1 MQNISTLGHNAR
13 ILASD
18 IGAGNTVVNVTNGG
32 QFFNN
37 VGGNINMT
45 SLSNRLAIGIVPSI
59 LWSLTKSAVVGFV
72 SAHPIIAM
80 ASVTGLCC
88 AMAVQCVRDA
98 VCKVVSR
105 VALWVTKKQ
114 LLFDFKLL
122 ALSGIA
128 TLFVKCLHRAPC
140 TMIGAISN
148 VFGVG
153 GNLCKVLSSEYVIGR
168 ALSGVFGTLFQYT
181 TGGLN
186 YCLWLFGSRCVF
198 DIIKIGFIKY
208 GPAVLT
214 WLFRPFCD
222 SELEAKPQG
231 DA

>member
-1 MQNISTLGHNAR
+1 
-13 ILASD
+13 
-18 IGAGNTVVNVTNGG
+18 
-32 QFFNN
+32 
-37 VGGNINMT
+37 
-45 SLSNRLAIGIVPSI
+45 
-59 LWSLTKSAVVGFV
+59 
-72 SAHPIIAM
+72 M

-98 VCKVVSR
+98 VCKVVSG
-105 VALWVTKKQ
+105 VLLWVTKKQ

-128 TLFVKCLHRAPC
+128 TLFVKCLYNVPC

-148 VFGVG
+148 IFGVSG
-153 GNLCKVLSSEYVIGR
+153 DLCKVLSSEYVIGR

-214 WLFRPFCD
+214 WLFRPFCA

>member
-1 MQNISTLGHNAR
+1 MQNISALGQGAK
-13 ILASD
+13 ILTD
-18 IGAGNTVVNVTNGG
+18 GIGTGSAIVNVTNGG

-37 VGGNINMT
+37 VGGNVNMT
-45 SLSNRLAIGIVPSI
+45 SLSNRLAIGIVPSL
-59 LWSLTKSAVVGFV
+59 LWSFAKSVVIGFS

-88 AMAVQCVRDA
+88 AMTVQCVRDA

-122 ALSGIA
+122 TLSGIA
-128 TLFVKCLHRAPC
+128 LLFVKCLHRAPC
-140 TMIGAISN
+140 AMIGAAST
-148 VFGVG
+148 VFGVRSD
-153 GNLCKVLSSEYVIGR
+153 LCKILSSEYVIGS
-168 ALSGVFGTLFQYT
+168 ALSGVFGRLFQYA

-208 GPAVLT
+208 GPAILN
-214 WLFRPFCD
+214 WLFCPFCD
-222 SELEAKPQG
+222 SELEAKQQCY
-231 DA
+231 A